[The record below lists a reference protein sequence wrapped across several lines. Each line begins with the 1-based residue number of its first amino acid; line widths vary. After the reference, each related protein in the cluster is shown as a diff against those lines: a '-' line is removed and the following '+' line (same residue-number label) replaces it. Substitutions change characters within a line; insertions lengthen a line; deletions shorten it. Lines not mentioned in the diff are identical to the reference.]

1 MPQPPVAQGRNPGLS
16 RRQQVGPD
24 CRSVEASGGRQRR
37 KTTLEI
43 GLELVDILQAD
54 VEPQRRPAGGPFG
67 RGAIFIVAER
77 NDEAFKAAPRKAR
90 AEQPDGLD

>member
-1 MPQPPVAQGRNPGLS
+1 
-16 RRQQVGPD
+16 VGPD

-67 RGAIFIVAER
+67 RGAIFIAVER
-77 NDEAFKAAPRKAR
+77 K
-90 AEQPDGLD
+90 